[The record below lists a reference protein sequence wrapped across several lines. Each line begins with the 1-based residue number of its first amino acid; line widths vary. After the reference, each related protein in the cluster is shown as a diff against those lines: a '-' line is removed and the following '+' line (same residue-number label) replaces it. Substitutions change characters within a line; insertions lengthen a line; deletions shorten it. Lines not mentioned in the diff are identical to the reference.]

1 MKFFRGIT
9 SGPNI
14 KDLGVVYPK
23 TSSLFYF
30 NNFGSIIL
38 KEIFLSKNSISCMS
52 IYMISNVVTAQAT
65 VLFLSKVFLK
75 V

>member
-1 MKFFRGIT
+1 M
-9 SGPNI
+9 
-14 KDLGVVYPK
+14 YPK